1 MREFCET
8 LYWKVKKKKDERNST
23 PPGNVWIPPA
33 ARSAETVLDPSD
45 AAFER

>member
-1 MREFCET
+1 MREH
-8 LYWKVKKKKDERNST
+8 ST
-23 PPGNVWIPPA
+23 VPGNVRMPPA